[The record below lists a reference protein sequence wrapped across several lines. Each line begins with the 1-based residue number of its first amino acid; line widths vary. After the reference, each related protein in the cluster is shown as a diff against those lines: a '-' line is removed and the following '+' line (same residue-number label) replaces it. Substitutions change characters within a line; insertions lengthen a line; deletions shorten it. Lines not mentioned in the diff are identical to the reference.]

1 MAKKKIGV
9 LVGSLRKRSYSRSV
23 ANCVI
28 KLAPSD
34 FDMQIIEIGHLPI
47 YNQDYDDLENEIES
61 YIAFRN
67 TIKTLDAVLIV
78 TAEHNRSIPAVLK
91 NALDVASRPFGKNVW
106 AGKPGAIISQSYGEI
121 GGFGAN
127 HHLRQ
132 VASFLD
138 IRMMNQPECYLG
150 KTQEAL
156 DEDGVVVSDRTIKFL
171 TRFIDAYKEWL
182 NIFCKNEI

>member
-9 LVGSLRKRSYSRSV
+9 LVGSLRKGSYSRSV
-23 ANCVI
+23 ANCII

-61 YIAFRN
+61 YTIFRE
-67 TIKTLDAVLIV
+67 TIKVLDAVLIV

-91 NALDVASRPFGKNVW
+91 NALDVASRPFGKNAW
-106 AGKPGAIISQSYGEI
+106 AGKPGAIISQSYGEL

-132 VASFLD
+132 VTSFLD

-150 KTQEAL
+150 KTQDAL
-156 DEDGVVVSDRTIKFL
+156 DESGVIVSERTLKFL
-171 TRFIDAYKEWL
+171 NRFIEAYQAWI
-182 NIFCKNEI
+182 NIFSKD